1 MFTHHALQSLSFKI
15 PQETFRMTVYQYC
28 ADFSYLR
35 QFFYKWNIFCIHG
48 LLWLKS
54 QWVKLFF
61 LEPRYWV
68 TELWPCRWKRCLRL
82 VQNHHS
88 KKASVTRIHIQH
100 IDLQLNNTFPTV
112 STESAGLHTV
122 WSQSRR
128 QGTTCNAKTLQKNKS
143 LWFQWL
149 LHHICP
155 NYTTRLHKTCIWKKE
170 RTKKKKILIPARR
183 SVQL

>member
-1 MFTHHALQSLSFKI
+1 MCLHTMRCSRFLLRYQRRPLEWLFINTVQISATWDSFFLKS
-15 PQETFRMTVYQYC
+15 ETFFVFM
-28 ADFSYLR
+28 ASS
-35 QFFYKWNIFCIHG
+35 G
-48 LLWLKS
+48 LSPSGLNF
-54 QWVKLFF
+54 FF

-68 TELWPCRWKRCLRL
+68 TELWPRRWKRCLWL

-143 LWFQWL
+143 LWSQWL

-155 NYTTRLHKTCIWKKE
+155 NNTTRLHKTCIWKKE
-170 RTKKKKILIPARR
+170 RTKKINK
-183 SVQL
+183 

>member
-1 MFTHHALQSLSFKI
+1 MASSGLS
-15 PQETFRMTVYQYC
+15 P
-28 ADFSYLR
+28 S
-35 QFFYKWNIFCIHG
+35 G
-48 LLWLKS
+48 LN
-54 QWVKLFF
+54 LFF

-68 TELWPCRWKRCLRL
+68 TELWPRRWKRCLWL

-100 IDLQLNNTFPTV
+100 IDLQLNNTFHTV

-143 LWFQWL
+143 LWSQWL

-155 NYTTRLHKTCIWKKE
+155 NNTTRLHKTCIWKKE
-170 RTKKKKILIPARR
+170 RTKKKKKKNCPVINSTLSKCVPHVNKTPECAEDGQHTC
-183 SVQL
+183 VVFHQLL

>member
-15 PQETFRMTVYQYC
+15 PKETFRMTVYQYRS
-28 ADFSYLR
+28 DFSYMTV
-35 QFFYKWNIFCIHG
+35 FFKSETFFFIHG

-61 LEPRYWV
+61 FFFLEPRYWV
-68 TELWPCRWKRCLRL
+68 TELWPRWWKRCLWL

-100 IDLQLNNTFPTV
+100 TDRQLNNTFPTV

-128 QGTTCNAKTLQKNKS
+128 QGTTWNAKTLQKNKS
-143 LWFQWL
+143 LWSQWL

-155 NYTTRLHKTCIWKKE
+155 NNTTRLHKTCIWKKG
-170 RTKKKKILIPARR
+170 KKKKRKR

>member
-15 PQETFRMTVYQYC
+15 PKETFRMTVYQYC
-28 ADFSYLR
+28 ADFSYMR
-35 QFFYKWNIFCIHG
+35 QFF
-48 LLWLKS
+48 LKS
-54 QWVKLFF
+54 ETFFVFMASSGLSPSGLNFFF
-61 LEPRYWV
+61 LEPRYLV
-68 TELWPCRWKRCLRL
+68 TELWPRRWKRCLWL

-143 LWFQWL
+143 LWSQWL

-155 NYTTRLHKTCIWKKE
+155 NNTTRLHKTCIWKKE
-170 RTKKKKILIPARR
+170 RTKKLINK
-183 SVQL
+183 